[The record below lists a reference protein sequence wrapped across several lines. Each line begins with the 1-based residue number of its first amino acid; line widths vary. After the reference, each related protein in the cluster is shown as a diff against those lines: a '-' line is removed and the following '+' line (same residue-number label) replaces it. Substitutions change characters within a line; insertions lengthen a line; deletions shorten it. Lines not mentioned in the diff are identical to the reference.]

1 MGCPRLLAAERMG
14 DGARLDACLSKD
26 TREGIGVSGEVET
39 RGFGMGPCPYGEG
52 LPVIVEYAQGPDQV
66 VQVGSVPGGGDDRVG
81 SQSRAVGQ

>member
-1 MGCPRLLAAERMG
+1 
-14 DGARLDACLSKD
+14 
-26 TREGIGVSGEVET
+26 
-39 RGFGMGPCPYGEG
+39 MGPCPYGEG